1 MEGRN
6 RNLWI
11 IVGVVAILLCLCAV
25 ATALIVALGAGFFT
39 ALPVSQEG
47 GLGRV
52 TERTEQVYT
61 VGQSPLLEVDSFAGN
76 VTVRTGESGRIR
88 AVVTKNARNSAG
100 LQRIRVD
107 FDQGDNGLRI
117 RASRPTGLSANESVN
132 LVLYV
137 PADAR
142 LDLDTGAGNIEV
154 DGVEGE
160 IVAHTGAGN
169 VHVWGAAARVEL
181 DTGAGN
187 IDYQG
192 EPWGE
197 ATFETGAGNISLHLP
212 ADVSAEIEL
221 HTGIGN
227 ISLGGFPVE
236 GDTSGTDI
244 QGSIGTGEQA
254 TISADT
260 GVGNIS
266 LSQR

>member
-1 MEGRN
+1 MENKN
-6 RNLWI
+6 RNVWI
-11 IVGVVAILLCLCAV
+11 IVGIVAILLCLCA
-25 ATALIVALGAGFFT
+25 AAAAIIVALGAGFFA
-39 ALPVSQEG
+39 ALPVAQEG

-88 AVVTKNARNSAG
+88 AVVTKNARSSDG
-100 LQRIRVD
+100 LQRIRVEVE
-107 FDQGDNGLRI
+107 QRDNGLRI
-117 RASRPTGLSANESVN
+117 RASRLTGWYGNESVN
-132 LVLYV
+132 LVVYV
-137 PADAR
+137 PTDAR
-142 LDLDTGAGNIEV
+142 LELDTGAGNIEV
-154 DGVEGE
+154 DSVQGE
-160 IVAHTGAGN
+160 IAAHTGAGN
-169 VHVWGAAARVEL
+169 VHVWGAAARVDL

-187 IDYQG
+187 IDYEG

-197 ATFETGAGNISLHLP
+197 GKFETGAGNISLNLP
-212 ADVSAEIEL
+212 ADANVEIEL

-244 QGSIGTGEQA
+244 QGTIGTGEQA
-254 TISADT
+254 TISAET